1 MHGNSLES
9 FLVAII
15 SVNAAELARWEAA
28 VGSPSGNVLQLPGNA
43 TIHTSSAARLLKEL
57 TALGK
62 REGLHSF
69 EQAKSLAFTSEL
81 FAVDNGLLT
90 PTFKLRRNDLRK
102 WCVQCAL
109 NRAWPCLPL
118 LTNVHV
124 PLPPCSFTA
133 TITELYKHQPG
144 ALLTAGEIGL
154 SSGDVE
160 DSGGE
165 FKKLQGAAALT
176 PASGIETRNA
186 VAAGETP

>member
-28 VGSPSGNVLQLPGNA
+28 AGSPSGNVLQLPGNA

-109 NRAWPCLPL
+109 NRAGPCLPL

-124 PLPPCSFTA
+124 PLPLAASRLPSRSCTSTSLVRSSLQERSGYRA
-133 TITELYKHQPG
+133 VTSKTVG
-144 ALLTAGEIGL
+144 ASSRNCRGL
-154 SSGDVE
+154 P
-160 DSGGE
+160 
-165 FKKLQGAAALT
+165 L
-176 PASGIETRNA
+176 
-186 VAAGETP
+186 